1 MDYKS
6 LVCMC
11 QAFYCSGLFFDQQRE
26 GLSAWSSSGFYLSP
40 QEQLRHFIEQQHAAV
55 WGKVLK

>member
-26 GLSAWSSSGFYLSP
+26 GISAWSSSGFDLSP
-40 QEQLRHFIEQQHAAV
+40 QEQLRHFIEQERATV
-55 WGKVLK
+55 GEKC